1 MMSAANLRNVSRYA
15 DGAYHCTIDIDGEA
29 CIYVA
34 RAGDPAPL
42 NIWILD
48 RIEAHL
54 AAGNVIPA
62 FVAPE
67 A

>member
-1 MMSAANLRNVSRYA
+1 MAASNLRNVSRYS

-29 CIYVA
+29 CVYVA

-42 NIWILD
+42 NNWILGQ
-48 RIEAHL
+48 IEIYV
-54 AAGNVIPA
+54 AAGNVVPD

-67 A
+67 T